1 MYYSVVYDKEIEKN
15 SFSMI
20 CTDMLINYSEEIII
34 GNKLMIIRYIW
45 SIVLSNEIGVTI
57 SYGYYF
63 VEY

>member
-45 SIVLSNEIGVTI
+45 SIALSNEIGVTI